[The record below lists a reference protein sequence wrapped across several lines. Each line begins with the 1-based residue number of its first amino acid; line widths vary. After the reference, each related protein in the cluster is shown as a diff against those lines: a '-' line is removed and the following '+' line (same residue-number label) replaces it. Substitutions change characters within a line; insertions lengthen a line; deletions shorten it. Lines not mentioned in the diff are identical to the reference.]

1 MKKIIGFVK
10 DFGNSISESNA
21 SAFAASAAF
30 FMFLSLVPVIMLFCS
45 IIPYTHIRVD
55 NVTGAFSE
63 FIPIYI
69 EDFIKDVF
77 LEFDK
82 GSIALVSVSALI
94 TLWVAGKGFWALI
107 YGLDSSYKVTAR
119 SNFVKLRIW
128 GSVYTVVF
136 LIGLI
141 FNLLVMVWGP
151 VIVDMI
157 EEYAPQTVDL
167 LEFLLKFRFLYG
179 IVILI
184 FIFQLIY
191 KFVPSIKLKFF
202 EQFPGAVFSALCWS
216 VISFG
221 FSLYVRYFGGFSMY
235 GSLGTVIITL
245 LWLYYDLYIL
255 FIGAIV
261 NRYYIEWKHKSQLRN
276 GN

>member
-10 DFGNSISESNA
+10 DFSNSISESNA

-45 IIPYTHIRVD
+45 IIPYTHIRIE
-55 NVTGAFSE
+55 NVTGAFPE
-63 FIPIYI
+63 FVPIYI
-69 EDFIKDVF
+69 EDFIRDVF

-136 LIGLI
+136 LVGLI

-157 EEYAPQTVDL
+157 EEYAPQTVEL

-202 EQFPGAVFSALCWS
+202 EQLPGAVFSALCWS

-261 NRYYIEWKHKSQLRN
+261 NRYYIEWKHKSKLEDEN
-276 GN
+276 

>member
-10 DFGNSISESNA
+10 DFSNSISESNA

-45 IIPYTHIRVD
+45 IIPYTHIRIE
-55 NVTGAFSE
+55 NVTGTFPE

-69 EDFIKDVF
+69 EDFIRDVF

-136 LIGLI
+136 LVGLI
-141 FNLLVMVWGP
+141 FNFLVMVWGP

-157 EEYAPQTVDL
+157 EEYAPQTVEL

-202 EQFPGAVFSALCWS
+202 EQLPGAVFSALCWT

-261 NRYYIEWKHKSQLRN
+261 NRYYIEWKHKSKLEDEN
-276 GN
+276 